1 MAKAKVS
8 STSIQ
13 SGTPPSAVLK
23 TRGKG
28 NGVGTH
34 LVVITGMSGSGKGT
48 VLRAFEDLGFF
59 CVDNLPVDLIA
70 PFAELC
76 DSARGIA
83 RAALVVDIREGQALR
98 RLPATFRKLRREI
111 RATLVFL
118 EASDDSL
125 VRRYSETR
133 RPHPMSA
140 QRPVRTAIRQERK
153 MLQPIRRM
161 ADLIVDTTRFNVHEL
176 RAHFVER
183 FEGNEESRTMLISCV
198 SFGYRNGVPPDSDLV
213 FDVRFLP
220 NPNYLPQFRHLT
232 GRHPQVAKYIKSFP
246 QTQEF
251 IARITDLLVYLM
263 PHYIREGKSYLT
275 ISFGCTGGQH
285 RSVTLAETIRK
296 NLTNAGYRTKVV
308 HRDNP

>member
-1 MAKAKVS
+1 MGKAKVS

-13 SGTPPSAVLK
+13 SGTPPSRVLQAQPE
-23 TRGKG
+23 GAPA
-28 NGVGTH
+28 TH

-48 VLRAFEDLGFF
+48 VLKAFEDLGFF

-76 DSARGIA
+76 VSSRGIA

-98 RLPATFRKLRREI
+98 RFPAIYRKLRREVKT
-111 RATLVFL
+111 TLVYL
-118 EASDDSL
+118 EASDESL

-133 RPHPMSA
+133 RPHPVSP
-140 QRPVRTAIRQERK
+140 QRPIRSAIRMERA
-153 MLQPIRRM
+153 MLQPIRRL
-161 ADLIVDTTRFNVHEL
+161 ADLTVETSRFNVHEL

-183 FEGNEESRTMLISCV
+183 FEGSEEARTMLISCI

-246 QTQEF
+246 QTEEF
-251 IARITDLLVYLM
+251 IARITDLLIYLI

-275 ISFGCTGGQH
+275 IAFGCTGGRH
-285 RSVTLAETIRK
+285 RSVTLAETIRR
-296 NLTNAGYRTKVV
+296 NLAAAGYRTKVV
-308 HRDNP
+308 HRDSP